1 MSRRGSYI
9 EFGLPNRK
17 RLTLHFILIKNP
29 LLSQKELIEWSQHK
43 FDMKKTL
50 SKAAMSKLFKDK
62 ERLLK
67 VAATETSHYV
77 LNMKTKQAP

>member
-1 MSRRGSYI
+1 
-9 EFGLPNRK
+9 
-17 RLTLHFILIKNP
+17 
-29 LLSQKELIEWSQHK
+29 
-43 FDMKKTL
+43 MKKTL